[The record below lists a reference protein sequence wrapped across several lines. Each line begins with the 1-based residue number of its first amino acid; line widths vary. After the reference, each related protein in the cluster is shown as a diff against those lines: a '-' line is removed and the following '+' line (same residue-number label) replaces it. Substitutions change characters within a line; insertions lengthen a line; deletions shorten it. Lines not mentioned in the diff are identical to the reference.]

1 VYARSI
7 LGFSLRYNQPQG
19 KLTLEQSDIGNR
31 VRALC
36 IVASMLILVYS
47 CLLAGKSKAGFPVS
61 HTTHTRWPWLG
72 DKPVGEDGFY
82 MLTVA
87 DNMATTHHL
96 VYNYDMPAT
105 GIQPLATLLFAGIA
119 VAVHRLGGD
128 RWTLIRAIIVFGSIL
143 LVVFSWMM
151 AFLAASLAP
160 ESRRQLVFGLAFFL
174 VLFDFTAFRLFTF
187 GLETGVYLC
196 SLAVCMLI
204 WRRLVATPRARWR
217 DIFLLGVAAGI
228 AGLSRIDF
236 GLLFVVLLGF
246 LLIKRIAGLLQV
258 LTAGLIALVIV
269 SPWFAFVHKVSGD
282 WLPSSGKAESKL
294 FTLPD
299 SHRIPSMIVSF
310 VAHIVPWSF
319 ASAGTL
325 PTTMIGLV
333 SLAILVFL
341 FLRAR
346 ETRIAIRSSSQFRA
360 IFIPWMT
367 GIAALA
373 FIYVAFFWSMHFYP
387 RYLSPLLILSIP
399 LLALVLAEWSF
410 AQRHTATVC
419 AVFVFFFCA
428 WDVASLHTGHIAN
441 SNLIAAGYIHAN
453 YPDTRVGT
461 FQSGVIGY
469 FNPGVENL
477 DGKLNQGALRAT
489 QAHAL
494 PTFIDSENI
503 NVLVDWPGYIEW
515 LPGDYRERG
524 WQRCPQP
531 MPVPESLCL
540 IRKTSR

>member
-1 VYARSI
+1 MYTRSI

-36 IVASMLILVYS
+36 LVASMLMLVYS
-47 CLLAGKSKAGFPVS
+47 CLLAGKSEAGFPVS

-87 DNMATTHHL
+87 DNLAVTHHL

-119 VAVHRLGGD
+119 VVVHRLGGD

-217 DIFLLGVAAGI
+217 DILLFGFAAGI

-236 GLLFVVLLGF
+236 GLLFVVLLSF

-258 LTAGLIALVIV
+258 LTAGLIALVMV
-269 SPWFAFVHKVSGD
+269 SPWFVFVHKVSGD
-282 WLPSSGKAESKL
+282 WLPSSGRQRASSL
-294 FTLPD
+294 LCPTP
-299 SHRIPSMIVSF
+299 I
-310 VAHIVPWSF
+310 AYQAWSCH
-319 ASAGTL
+319 S
-325 PTTMIGLV
+325 
-333 SLAILVFL
+333 
-341 FLRAR
+341 
-346 ETRIAIRSSSQFRA
+346 
-360 IFIPWMT
+360 
-367 GIAALA
+367 
-373 FIYVAFFWSMHFYP
+373 
-387 RYLSPLLILSIP
+387 
-399 LLALVLAEWSF
+399 
-410 AQRHTATVC
+410 
-419 AVFVFFFCA
+419 
-428 WDVASLHTGHIAN
+428 
-441 SNLIAAGYIHAN
+441 
-453 YPDTRVGT
+453 
-461 FQSGVIGY
+461 
-469 FNPGVENL
+469 
-477 DGKLNQGALRAT
+477 
-489 QAHAL
+489 
-494 PTFIDSENI
+494 
-503 NVLVDWPGYIEW
+503 
-515 LPGDYRERG
+515 
-524 WQRCPQP
+524 
-531 MPVPESLCL
+531 
-540 IRKTSR
+540 